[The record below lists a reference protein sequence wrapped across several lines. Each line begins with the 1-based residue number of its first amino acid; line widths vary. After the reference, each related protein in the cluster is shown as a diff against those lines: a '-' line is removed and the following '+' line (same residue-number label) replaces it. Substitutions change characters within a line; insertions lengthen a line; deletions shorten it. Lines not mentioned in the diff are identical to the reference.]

1 MADGSRGERDVGF
14 VQSAFMCQRQQQ
26 NTFAFLLVLCTQT
39 SHEALRRFSAAIS
52 FATNAYQYLAFLCF
66 CLPPIDLGSALHI
79 YGGLCEC
86 YHKEKLFFN
95 MGYPRVPILRMI
107 PRINWLT
114 HNAYQYLAFLCFCLP
129 PIDLGSA
136 LHIYGGLC
144 ECYHKEKL
152 FFNTEY
158 PRVPILRTIPRI
170 NWLTHSG
177 SFSCAEVHE

>member
-1 MADGSRGERDVGF
+1 MDDGSRGGRDVGF

-86 YHKEKLFFN
+86 YHKEILFF
-95 MGYPRVPILRMI
+95 
-107 PRINWLT
+107 
-114 HNAYQYLAFLCFCLP
+114 
-129 PIDLGSA
+129 
-136 LHIYGGLC
+136 
-144 ECYHKEKL
+144 L
-152 FFNTEY
+152 FFL
-158 PRVPILRTIPRI
+158 IRTIPRI